1 MPTYEYKCSEC
12 EEVFEFFQRMTD
24 EPMKTCPVCAGKLNR
39 LISGGMGVIFKGSGF
54 YTTDSRDSSHKK
66 FDAKSKKEE
75 ADNSSS
81 RDTKKEDR
89 KSSEKKPEKNTE
101 TSKK

>member
-54 YTTDSRDSSHKK
+54 YTTDSRNSSHKK

-75 ADNSSS
+75 ADTSAS
-81 RDTKKEDR
+81 RDTKKE
-89 KSSEKKPEKNTE
+89 
-101 TSKK
+101 TSNSKEVWS

>member
-75 ADNSSS
+75 ADTSAS